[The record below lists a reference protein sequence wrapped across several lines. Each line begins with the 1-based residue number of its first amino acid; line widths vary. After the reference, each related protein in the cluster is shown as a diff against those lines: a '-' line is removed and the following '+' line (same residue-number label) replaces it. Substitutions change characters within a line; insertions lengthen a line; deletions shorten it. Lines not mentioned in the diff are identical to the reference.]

1 MTVVT
6 YRLLNSIE
14 GYQCALADLFQRC
27 VKDGASLGFLPHE
40 PAEYFQHYW
49 AGVAQDIQKEK
60 TYLWATFLN
69 ENLVGTVQLVR
80 ATKANALH
88 RAEIEKLMV
97 HPKARQQGIAFTLL
111 ELVEQYAKQIGLS
124 LLVLDTRTGDVSEQL
139 YRKFG
144 FEYAGLIPKFALSH
158 TGSLEATTLFYKILK

>member
-1 MTVVT
+1 
-6 YRLLNSIE
+6 
-14 GYQCALADLFQRC
+14 GY
-27 VKDGASLGFLPHE
+27 S
-40 PAEYFQHYW
+40 
-49 AGVAQDIQKEK
+49 
-60 TYLWATFLN
+60 
-69 ENLVGTVQLVR
+69 TVQLVR

-144 FEYAGLIPKFALSH
+144 FEYAGLIQNL
-158 TGSLEATTLFYKILK
+158 L